1 MCMDYGKIKVK
12 FCNMINSPFRINCF
26 SFLFLYLQIHFST
39 EFPLMGKNIFLEM
52 IFLYK
57 NTPKSVGHGDG
68 ENKLV

>member
-1 MCMDYGKIKVK
+1 
-12 FCNMINSPFRINCF
+12 
-26 SFLFLYLQIHFST
+26 
-39 EFPLMGKNIFLEM
+39 MGKNIFLEM